1 MLQLENISAGYG
13 AIQVLHDVSLSVGK
27 GEIVSVI
34 GANGAGKSTL
44 LRTISALVPCRKGR
58 ITFEGQDITHY
69 PPHKVVEM
77 GLIHVPEGRQVFA
90 PLTTYENLLLGCYSK
105 YRKLGSKGRERLFK
119 FVFDLFP
126 VLAHRR
132 NQTAG
137 TLSGGEQQMLAI
149 GRALMAE
156 PKLLVLDE
164 PSLGL
169 SPVMVET
176 IDRVLRQLNSEGL
189 TILLVEQNALMALGT
204 ANRAYVVDVGRIV
217 LQGEAKKL
225 LHDDKVREVYLGGAS
240 VR

>member
-1 MLQLENISAGYG
+1 MLQLEKVCAGYG
-13 AIQVLHDVSLSVGK
+13 PIEVIHEISLSVAK

-34 GANGAGKSTL
+34 GVNGAGKSTL

-58 ITFEGQDITHY
+58 ITFEGKDITHY
-69 PPHKVVEM
+69 PPHKVVEI
-77 GLIHVPEGRQVFA
+77 GLIQVPEGRQVFA
-90 PLTTYENLLLGCYSK
+90 PLTTYENLLLGCYTK
-105 YRKLGSKGRERLFK
+105 YRKLGGKGRERLLK

-156 PKLLVLDE
+156 PRLLLLDE

-169 SPVMVET
+169 APVVVET
-176 IDRVLRQLNSEGL
+176 IDQVLRQLNREGL

-204 ANRAYVVDVGRIV
+204 ANRAYVVDVGRV
-217 LQGEAKKL
+217 ALEGEAKKL
-225 LHDDKVREVYLGGAS
+225 LDDDKVREVYLGGAY